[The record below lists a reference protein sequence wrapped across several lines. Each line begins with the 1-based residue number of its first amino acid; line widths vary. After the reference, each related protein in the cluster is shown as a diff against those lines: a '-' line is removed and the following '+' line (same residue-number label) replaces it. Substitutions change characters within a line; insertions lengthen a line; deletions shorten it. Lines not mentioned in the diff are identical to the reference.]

1 MAYNSINGFNIGYN
15 AYNIPPAKDSD
26 LIVRPDSVGSQPAR
40 PDYKGPGAEAE
51 QGAVEGPKPLREN
64 IFGESVSLTIGTSE
78 ADSSYMTRGGLA
90 SEDMR
95 RAISN
100 MHKDSI
106 LREYQYFVGKDL
118 SGKESNIVASTDDGV
133 VVKLS

>member
-1 MAYNSINGFNIGYN
+1 MAYNSINGFSVGYN

-26 LIVRPDSVGSQPAR
+26 LNVRQEPVI
-40 PDYKGPGAEAE
+40 E